1 MSRVVEHG
9 GAAAAEAFDHERAG
23 TSADAVDGVVPAR
36 VMHARSVDDVRAIVR
51 RASDD
56 GHALIASGRGRH
68 LALGEPPAR
77 LDLLLRLDRLD
88 RVHEHH
94 AADMTVTVA
103 AGCTLGAIDRV
114 LARAGQWLPLDPPA
128 ADETTVGGL
137 IAANL
142 SGPLRASQGTVR
154 DLLLGLSW
162 IGPGGELVAA
172 GGRVVKNVAGY
183 DLAKAHVGALGTLG
197 VLVEA
202 TFKVRPLPPCER
214 ALVLGCDDPRRA
226 LDVALIARDAV
237 EPSWLEIVSAGVLA
251 GVDAPFAVVV
261 GWLGLGAEVADA
273 ERRVL
278 DVVEQSGA
286 RTLAS
291 VDGAPARAL
300 RARLAGFALEPAAAV
315 LRAATLPGALGELLA
330 EITRAAAD
338 AGTSLRCAAHA
349 ASGVARVA
357 VPDPASVAPLVAAL
371 RPRLAA
377 AGGSLVVERAAP
389 AVKHALRPFGGVFG
403 DPGAGRTLMR
413 RLKQAFD
420 PGASFAPGRFVAGI

>member
-1 MSRVVEHG
+1 MSGGVEHDR
-9 GAAAAEAFDHERAG
+9 GAAPHAHDLERAG
-23 TSADAVDGVVPAR
+23 TNADAVDGVVPAR
-36 VMHARSVDDVRAIVR
+36 VVQGRSVDDVRAIVR
-51 RASDD
+51 RATDD

-68 LALGEPPAR
+68 LALGEPPGR

-88 RVHEHH
+88 RVHEHQ
-94 AADMTVTVA
+94 AADMTVNVA
-103 AGCTLGAIDRV
+103 TGCTLGEIDRV

-128 ADETTVGGL
+128 PDETTVGGL

-162 IGPGGELVAA
+162 IGPGGELVSA

-202 TFKVRPLPPCER
+202 TFKVRPRPPCER
-214 ALVLGCDDPRRA
+214 ALVLGCDDPRTA
-226 LDVALIARDAV
+226 LDVALAARDAV
-237 EPSWLEIVSAGVLA
+237 DPAWLEIASAGVLA

-261 GWLGLGAEVADA
+261 GWLGLAAEVTDA
-273 ERRVL
+273 EQRVL
-278 DVVEQSGA
+278 DAVESSA
-286 RTLAS
+286 TRTLAS

-300 RARLAGFALEPAAAV
+300 RARLGGFALEPAAAM

-330 EITRAAAD
+330 EVARAAAD
-338 AGTSLRCAAHA
+338 AGTPLRCVAHA
-349 ASGVARVA
+349 ANGVARIAVA
-357 VPDPASVAPLVAAL
+357 DPAAVTTLVAAL

-377 AGGSLVVERAAP
+377 RGGSLVVERAAP
-389 AVKHALRPFGGVFG
+389 AVKHALQPVGGVFG
-403 DPGAGRTLMR
+403 DPGAGRALMR
-413 RLKQAFD
+413 RLKEAFD